1 MSLVG
6 VYLTTA
12 LLVCVIAVLGYVL
25 KRVLAF
31 TPYGQAMEGVRVVAI
46 RSLGPKKSIALV
58 AIGEKAYVLGLT
70 DRAISLIDT
79 VHAQDLTE
87 SINDPAAR
95 KKTLRFP
102 WSLPKEYGGSPRS
115 GS

>member
-1 MSLVG
+1 M
-6 VYLTTA
+6 
-12 LLVCVIAVLGYVL
+12 IAVLGYVL

-46 RSLGPKKSIALV
+46 RSLGPKKFIALV
-58 AIGEKAYVLGLT
+58 VIGEKAYVLGITEKSLT
-70 DRAISLIDT
+70 LIDT
-79 VHAQDLTE
+79 LPSKDLLDGMNE
-87 SINDPAAR
+87 PSSR

-102 WSLPKEYGGSPRS
+102 WSFPKEYGGSPRS